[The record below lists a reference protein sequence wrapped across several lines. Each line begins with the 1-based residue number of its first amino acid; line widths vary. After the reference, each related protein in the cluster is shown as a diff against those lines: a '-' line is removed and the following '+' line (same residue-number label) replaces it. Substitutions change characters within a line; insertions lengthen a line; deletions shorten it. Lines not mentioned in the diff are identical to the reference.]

1 MRVARMADAAGLLCT
16 PHMSGSGLGYLD
28 AAHFASCIPNP
39 VPFTEFKGDADI
51 PVSSETS
58 SLKCENG
65 MVRVPSGPGFGI
77 TIDPAF
83 LRAAVKVT
91 TF

>member
-1 MRVARMADAAGLLCT
+1 
-16 PHMSGSGLGYLD
+16 MSGSGLGYLD
-28 AAHFASCIPNP
+28 AAHFASCIRQPG
-39 VPFTEFKGDADI
+39 PFTEFKGDADI

-83 LRAAVKVT
+83 IRKAVKVT